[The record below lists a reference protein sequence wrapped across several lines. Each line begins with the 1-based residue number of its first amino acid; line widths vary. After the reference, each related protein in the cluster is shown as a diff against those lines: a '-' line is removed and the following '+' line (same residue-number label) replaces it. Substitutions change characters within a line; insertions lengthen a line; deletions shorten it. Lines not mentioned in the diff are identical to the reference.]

1 MLQLL
6 VRGPK
11 LLSQQWFALQVKS
24 RWEGSTAQFLSG
36 KGYETFLPQY
46 LLRKSWSGK
55 RREVM
60 APLFPGYIFCQFD
73 AQKRLPIL
81 VTPGVVAVV
90 GRGRI
95 PVPVEDSE
103 IAAIQTVVSSGFHAE
118 PWPYLEIG
126 QKIRI
131 EDESLNSSLNGL
143 EGILINFKGRQR
155 IVVSVSLL
163 RRSVALEIDR
173 SRVRPTTP
181 MRADALGPIVQP
193 VALQEAVA

>member
-1 MLQLL
+1 
-6 VRGPK
+6 
-11 LLSQQWFALQVKS
+11 
-24 RWEGSTAQFLSG
+24 
-36 KGYETFLPQY
+36 
-46 LLRKSWSGK
+46 
-55 RREVM
+55 M

-81 VTPGVVAVV
+81 VTPGVVSVV

-95 PVPVEDSE
+95 PIPIEDSE
-103 IAAIQTVVSSGFHAE
+103 IAAIQTVVSSGFQAE

-126 QKIRI
+126 QRIRI
-131 EDESLNSSLNGL
+131 EDESLNSSLSGL

-173 SRVRPTTP
+173 SRVRPAAP
-181 MRADALGPIVQP
+181 MRAAALDPIVQP